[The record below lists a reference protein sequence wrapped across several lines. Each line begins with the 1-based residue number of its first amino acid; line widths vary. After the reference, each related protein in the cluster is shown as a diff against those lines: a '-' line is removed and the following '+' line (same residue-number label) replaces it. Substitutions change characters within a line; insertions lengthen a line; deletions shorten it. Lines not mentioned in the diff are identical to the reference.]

1 MSGYQ
6 EKINQLNEEK
16 KNIIKENEYL
26 YKQTINKK
34 IQIKEQKEKL
44 ENMEMEYKNKLFEQK
59 QKEEQIKY
67 QKNQER
73 QIALN
78 QCEKHLSEELEKCIT
93 NSLNEYKIIS
103 EKWIKKI
110 TKNEI
115 DNIKKEFNILF
126 QKLYISE
133 NIQSKITKKFI
144 EIIRKY
150 FLNKELRNMNFMII
164 GASGVGK
171 STLINALLGENVA
184 EEGLGG
190 VCTTEIKKYESKKF
204 PFLCLYDSVGA
215 ELGNNYTLKDV
226 QNETINLIVEKL
238 NDPDPNQHI
247 HCIIYCVTFN
257 IFYEEESEIILK
269 IREKYDG
276 KKLPIVIVYTM
287 GNNNSKVKAIKDK
300 INEYL
305 KKHGESI
312 SDDDRFGINFLKIY
326 SKEEIIEVSNK
337 KYFKYCFGL
346 SDLMSICF
354 KKGEKS
360 YKIAIKNSLKQ
371 IAKDIF
377 INNIQHGA
385 NELYFMSN
393 TYEIFL
399 GQNFQ
404 PNFSDFITF
413 IFQKITNAEKYT
425 DIINNNQP
433 YNNIIKDNNNKN
445 SIMNKNSKIEI
456 NKFIEI
462 FKFEMLKIMKK
473 NFDIFTEEQAQKIY
487 YHLLEELHRNNKN
500 SDINIQA
507 AMKSKEQIK
516 KEYIEKIKLKLQ
528 GIREDNF
535 LNSSAIFLCGDAIEV
550 FENEMI
556 DIINKFIDSLQ
567 YNQEIQMVFKLY
579 DVFDTNK
586 EIKIGND
593 FKKYIEELKEIE
605 NKSYEKSLEYK

>member
-1 MSGYQ
+1 MSGFQ

-16 KNIIKENEYL
+16 KNIIKENEDL

-103 EKWIKKI
+103 DKWIKKI
-110 TKNEI
+110 TKNDI

-312 SDDDRFGINFLKIY
+312 SDDDSFGINFLKIY

-337 KYFKYCFGL
+337 KYFQYCFGL

-377 INNIQHGA
+377 INNIQNGA

-500 SDINIQA
+500 SDINIQE

-535 LNSSAIFLCGDAIEV
+535 LKSSAILLWGDAIEI
-550 FENEMI
+550 FEKEMI

>member
-16 KNIIKENEYL
+16 KNIIKENEDL

-44 ENMEMEYKNKLFEQK
+44 ENMEMEYKNKLFEQN
-59 QKEEQIKY
+59 QKAEQIKN

-110 TKNEI
+110 TKNDI

-144 EIIRKY
+144 EIIRKN

-287 GNNNSKVKAIKDK
+287 GNNKSKVKAVKDK

-312 SDDDRFGINFLKIY
+312 SDDDSFGINFLKIY

-337 KYFKYCFGL
+337 KYFQYCFGL

-377 INNIQHGA
+377 INNIQNGA

-404 PNFSDFITF
+404 PNFSDFISF

-462 FKFEMLKIMKK
+462 FKIEMLKIMKK

-487 YHLLEELHRNNKN
+487 YHLLEELHRNNIN
-500 SDINIQA
+500 SDINIQG
-507 AMKSKEQIK
+507 AMKSKEEIR
-516 KEYIEKIKLKLQ
+516 KEYLEKIKLRLQ

-535 LNSSAIFLCGDAIEV
+535 LKSSAIFLCGDAIEV

-593 FKKYIEELKEIE
+593 FKKYIEGLKEIE
-605 NKSYEKSLEYK
+605 NKSYEKSLKYK